1 MNLTGS
7 PDYGARINYTGTDD
21 GCSDNQYKQFDTSKV
36 SGPTYGSVGLESGRN
51 YLIGCPIY
59 RTDLAIARNIRVGGG
74 RQLQLR
80 VDAFNAFNQAF
91 VTGRGTSIQYN
102 SPTDQTP
109 TNSEHERGWHA
120 GRDPAAAE
128 ERGFRRR
135 QRVDDEPDQRQL
147 SALHPVHGPV
157 PVLDDRTRTK
167 TRSGWAFAPTRFFC
181 LNAKATDSSAS
192 LSAGFLRQS
201 ILLDWHLM
209 TRFT

>member
-1 MNLTGS
+1 MIGQSGSRYDLGFGYNNAGASVNLTGS
-7 PDYGARINYTGTDD
+7 QNYGARINYTGTDD

-91 VTGRGTSIQYN
+91 VTGRNNSITYT

-109 TNSEHERGWHA
+109 QNLNTNADGSIVQTRLQPRNAGFGAANAWTTNSINGNY
-120 GRDPAAAE
+120 
-128 ERGFRRR
+128 
-135 QRVDDEPDQRQL
+135 QRFIQFT
-147 SALHPVHGPV
+147 A
-157 PVLDDRTRTK
+157 
-167 TRSGWAFAPTRFFC
+167 RFQF
-181 LNAKATDSSAS
+181 
-192 LSAGFLRQS
+192 
-201 ILLDWHLM
+201 
-209 TRFT
+209 